1 MRRIV
6 DRIRNSEF
14 LTFSEV
20 LRLKVAIVTIFVT
33 TFILLIIPLSSPTD
47 ITIDIDVF
55 IPMALVL
62 LIILTVLLMAVN
74 LNRFAMHT
82 SMITI
87 SILTVYYSQVTNH
100 FYGYILIFVALTI
113 VIFYQDILAYLFYGG
128 IITGIGVYYIF
139 DKGLSIIGTNSL
151 DPDVSMMT
159 YLIVLVGFYVVFLIQ
174 FLISDNI
181 YEKMN
186 NEWVRMNRVLE
197 QYQAFSFGHLRE
209 MDEEQ
214 DAVPIWRNSKFQ
226 QTIHELSL
234 FINEF
239 FEKDA
244 HKISEVVEYYFFLHT
259 QEVED
264 VISNENAS
272 IIAKRY
278 AVQFDKYL
286 MSKRSELTSILFDFA
301 TMFKP
306 SEPYQENRYEYNL
319 DVLLPDRI
327 DKLLS
332 LAILY
337 RYLRREITQ
346 FDKWGNIKDTL
357 SHDEITELFQS
368 TDFREFISY
377 EQLNFYLDNEALFRD
392 YL

>member
-20 LRLKVAIVTIFVT
+20 LRLKVAIVTMFVSA
-33 TFILLIIPLSSPTD
+33 FILLTIPLSSFNDLTLN
-47 ITIDIDVF
+47 IDVLV
-55 IPMALVL
+55 PTAMALL
-62 LIILTVLLMAVN
+62 TILTILLMVVN
-74 LNRFAMHT
+74 LNRFAMHSST
-82 SMITI
+82 ITI
-87 SILTVYYSQVTNH
+87 TILAVYYSQSSDQ
-100 FYGYILIFVALTI
+100 FYGYILFFVALTVI
-113 VIFYQDILAYLFYGG
+113 IFYQDILAYLFYGG
-128 IITGIGVYYIF
+128 IISGIGVYYII
-139 DKGLSIIGTNSL
+139 DKGINIVGTNAI
-151 DPDVSMMT
+151 DPEISKLT
-159 YLIVLVGFYVVFLIQ
+159 YLVVLVGFFLVFLVQ
-174 FLISDNI
+174 FLVSDNI

-186 NEWVRMNRVLE
+186 NEWVRMNQILE
-197 QYQAFSFGHLRE
+197 RYQAFSFGHLKE
-209 MDEEQ
+209 MLEEK
-214 DAVPIWRNSKFQ
+214 DVPPIWRNPSFQ

-259 QEVED
+259 QELEQ
-264 VISNENAS
+264 VIENKDAS

-286 MSKRSELTSILFDFA
+286 MNKRSELTSILFDFA
-301 TMFKP
+301 THFKP
-306 SEPYQENRYEYNL
+306 AEEYKQDRYEYNL
-319 DVLLPDRI
+319 DTLLDDRI

-337 RYLRREITQ
+337 RYLRREVTQ

-357 SHDEITELFQS
+357 SHTQITELFQS
-368 TDFREFISY
+368 NDFREFISY
-377 EQLNFYLDNEALFRD
+377 EQVNFYLDNEALFRD
-392 YL
+392 NL